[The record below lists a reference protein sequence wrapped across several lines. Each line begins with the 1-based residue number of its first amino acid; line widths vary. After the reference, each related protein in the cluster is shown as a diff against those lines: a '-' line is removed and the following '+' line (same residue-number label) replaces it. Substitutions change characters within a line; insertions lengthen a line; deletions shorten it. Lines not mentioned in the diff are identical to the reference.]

1 MLLEINGEPRV
12 VSVRNLKVSRRST
25 NRTLLLPRALERLAI
40 PSSNADHN
48 PSLCLFLF
56 FRIPARAPQLAP
68 KSGAKGEKADP
79 IDDGSVGSPLSG
91 VVVALKV
98 EKGDTVEKGQ
108 ALAVMSVSPQTRAAP
123 RRAVLLQPRGVRDG
137 SWLDSPAARCL
148 HRYRGCVRAAAVRVQ
163 AMKMETTVTAP
174 ITGVVE
180 RLAVSTGASIQVG
193 DLIVYIKGGADF
205 IASKS
210 LG

>member
-1 MLLEINGEPRV
+1 MTAG
-12 VSVRNLKVSRRST
+12 ST
-25 NRTLLLPRALERLAI
+25 DTPRAICIA
-40 PSSNADHN
+40 H
-48 PSLCLFLF
+48 C
-56 FRIPARAPQLAP
+56 
-68 KSGAKGEKADP
+68 
-79 IDDGSVGSPLSG
+79 
-91 VVVALKV
+91 
-98 EKGDTVEKGQ
+98 
-108 ALAVMSVSPQTRAAP
+108 
-123 RRAVLLQPRGVRDG
+123 
-137 SWLDSPAARCL
+137 
-148 HRYRGCVRAAAVRVQ
+148 GCVRAAAVRVQ